1 MFDKMYS
8 KLYIYIMLQNRIKVL
23 RAENN
28 LTQEELA
35 RAIGVIRQTIIAM
48 EQNKYQPS
56 VVLALKLANYFNVA
70 VEAVFQLSPSK

>member
-1 MFDKMYS
+1 
-8 KLYIYIMLQNRIKVL
+8 MLQNRIKVL
-23 RAENN
+23 RAERN

-56 VVLALKLANYFNVA
+56 VVLALRVA
-70 VEAVFQLSPSK
+70 KFFKVPVEDVFQLTRTK